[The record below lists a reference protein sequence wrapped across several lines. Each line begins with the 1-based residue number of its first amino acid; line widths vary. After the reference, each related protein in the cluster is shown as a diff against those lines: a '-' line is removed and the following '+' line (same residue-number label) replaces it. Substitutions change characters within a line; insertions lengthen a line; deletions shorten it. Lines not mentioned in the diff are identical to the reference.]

1 MVLFLKRGAGSEVP
15 PTSTDTNSGEKWR
28 PADMFDQMKTSTVW
42 VDGEQVYSFQQ
53 LINPGP
59 SELFGLLSSIQ
70 EMKARVA
77 KINRIQKE
85 LAVVVSNGNS
95 GARAEGLKPYV
106 RSKLFEAQRL
116 ALNELGKCG
125 PSALSTI
132 RGMLDDPA
140 FADEAAEL
148 VSSSAEAGGEL
159 VGEELN
165 SRLAKR
171 VGILATHG
179 PLFGGLGRLELPT
192 HGLGIQRAVL
202 IGLENFRLYMQCQP
216 LTRTA
221 C

>member
-1 MVLFLKRGAGSEVP
+1 
-15 PTSTDTNSGEKWR
+15 
-28 PADMFDQMKTSTVW
+28 MFDQMKTSTVW
-42 VDGEQVYSFQQ
+42 IDGEQVYSFQQ
-53 LINPGP
+53 LINPSP
-59 SELFGLLSSIQ
+59 SEFFVLHSSIQ
-70 EMKARVA
+70 QMKARVA
-77 KINRIQKE
+77 EINRIQKE

-148 VSSSAEAGGEL
+148 VSSFAEAGGEL

-165 SRLAKR
+165 SRLQKELAFWQTTAPLCPLAG
-171 VGILATHG
+171 GIRTRHLTHHFG
-179 PLFGGLGRLELPT
+179 KGTCKLFS
-192 HGLGIQRAVL
+192 
-202 IGLENFRLYMQCQP
+202 
-216 LTRTA
+216 
-221 C
+221 